1 MKNIHKNLWG
11 GLSSSQKLNLIG
23 AGLLIISLFLDWYS
37 DKDIF
42 RSGDSYSAMSGP
54 LYLAGVTMLVLAGA
68 HVLLTLAPTLRLP
81 VLKHWSSKK
90 SGGWQMA
97 AGAATMYLLMLVNS
111 VYFHPQFG
119 LNILSKRSEIGVIVA
134 LSATVMMC
142 LGGYLVWRK
151 SAQGNSLAAAAVV
164 KIDETPAPVSVPEI
178 TAREMIARNRVHQR
192 VEVAP
197 AVTEPQP
204 MIAPENMPTVEVS
217 ATSPDA
223 EKMDTVYKVEQDRS
237 KLYENLRK
245 TMLRDT
251 MTPQQRKKER
261 ARENQINAFSANF
274 GKGQKLPVSA
284 PSGGASVGELQGA
297 RERVAT
303 VAAGQAA
310 TTAVKKP
317 QMYRMDL

>member
-81 VLKHWSSKK
+81 VLKHWSPQK

-151 SAQGNSLAAAAVV
+151 SAQTSLNSAVV
-164 KIDETPAPVSVPEI
+164 ETNNIPTTEISRNVAPLE
-178 TAREMIARNRVHQR
+178 RMHQR
-192 VEVAP
+192 VEAPQP
-197 AVTEPQP
+197 AVTTQPSMAEVEREIEPVAE
-204 MIAPENMPTVEVS
+204 ISS
-217 ATSPDA
+217 ATPST
-223 EKMDTVYKVEQDRS
+223 EKMDTIYKVEQDRS

-274 GKGQKLPVSA
+274 GKGQKSSVSA
-284 PSGGASVGELQGA
+284 PSSGASAGELQGA

-303 VAAGQAA
+303 VAAGQA
-310 TTAVKKP
+310 TPTAVKKP